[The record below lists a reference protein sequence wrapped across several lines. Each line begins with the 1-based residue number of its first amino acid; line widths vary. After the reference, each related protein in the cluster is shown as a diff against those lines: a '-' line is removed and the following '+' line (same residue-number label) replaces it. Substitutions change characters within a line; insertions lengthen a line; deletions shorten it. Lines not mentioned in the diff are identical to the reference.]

1 MVKREIKL
9 ILAAVICIVSAQ
21 LLLKYGLKSAAHTEL
36 ELGTVVTF
44 LTSIL
49 LNPYVILGVI
59 LLIISAILWMM
70 VLSKFELSYAYPAL
84 SLGYALAAIGAW
96 LLFNESLSMPRI
108 AGIIV
113 ICSGVYA
120 LSRS

>member
-1 MVKREIKL
+1 MAKRGLKL
-9 ILAAVICIVSAQ
+9 ILTAVICIVSAQ
-21 LLLKYGLKSAAHTEL
+21 LLLKYGLKNAAHAEL
-36 ELGTVVTF
+36 ELGTAVTF
-44 LTSIL
+44 LTSML

-59 LLIISAILWMM
+59 LFIISAILWML
-70 VLSKFELSYAYPAL
+70 VLSKVELSYAYPAL

-96 LLFNESLSMPRI
+96 LLFNENLSMLRI